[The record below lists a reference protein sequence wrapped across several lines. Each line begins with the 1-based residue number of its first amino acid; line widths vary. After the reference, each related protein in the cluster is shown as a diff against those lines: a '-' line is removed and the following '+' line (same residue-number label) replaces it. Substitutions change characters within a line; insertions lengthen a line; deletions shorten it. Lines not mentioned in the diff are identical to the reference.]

1 MNKTSVLKRKQPV
14 SHSRQGGWWE
24 ICNALTTEVIELKD
38 TYPYELSSAT
48 HTHALLIT
56 YVLKLPPIISRFCS
70 KKRYNNNNNNNNYNF
85 LLSLGAI

>member
-24 ICNALTTEVIELKD
+24 ICNALTTEVMELKD

-56 YVLKLPPIISRFCS
+56 YVLKLPPIISRFGS
-70 KKRYNNNNNNNNYNF
+70 IKRYNNNNNNNNYNNN
-85 LLSLGAI
+85 S